1 MKKNICYF
9 LLILIMVGCQNRG
22 TQERVSLHST
32 AIATVIDLTDKKKLW
47 PLPDPILQLFHC
59 DQFPDDA
66 YYFHLSV
73 ISDKKLNPVNNI
85 YLPQAAEM
93 ETQNTNEDPQFR
105 NKAVVQFYKNVRDA
119 FTASYAAFDT
129 TKATDFSECFTGI
142 CQQLQWLQQTKA
154 SNKYLLVYSDI
165 VEKSSLCN
173 AYRDIAKGD
182 TATMKTLFEATHLL
196 PEQLK
201 GITVFFVYQ
210 PLSREEDER
219 FSVMSSIYL
228 QLLTK
233 RGAKVSIQSNNKTYN
248 L

>member
-1 MKKNICYF
+1 MKKNILYF
-9 LLILIMVGCQNRG
+9 LLIMVGCQNG
-22 TQERVSLHST
+22 DTQTGVSLHST

-73 ISDKKLNPVNNI
+73 ISDKKLNPANNI
-85 YLPQAAEM
+85 QLPAAAAM

-119 FTASYAAFDT
+119 FTAAYTEFDT

-142 CQQLQWLQQTKA
+142 CQQLQWLQQTKS
-154 SNKYLLVYSDI
+154 SNKYLLVYSDL
-165 VEKSSLCN
+165 VEKSKLFN

-182 TATMKTLFEATHLL
+182 TAAMRTLFVATHLL
-196 PEQLK
+196 PEKLN

-228 QLLTK
+228 KVLTK
-233 RGAKVSIQSNNKTYN
+233 RGAKVSIQANNKTYN